1 MSGITQGF
9 AATVAAMGPV
19 QLDEVNAAAELQT
32 RVDRKYVVAL
42 DLLDTLDFDEH
53 VMALEI
59 DTRRRFRYA
68 TTYYD
73 TPERDLY
80 LDTAYRRPRRFKVRI
95 RSYVDSGLTLLEVKR
110 KDGRG
115 KTVKSRRPIASGTEG
130 SGLNPSLR
138 AFVNGEVETRLT
150 DHLGVAVT
158 TRFDRTTVVDTEFG
172 ARYTIDHNV
181 RGDAPDGRVVSL
193 TDAAVVETKSGG
205 GPTPLDR
212 VLWSHGVRPARIS
225 KYCTAMAILDPS
237 LPANHWNRTLH
248 RHFGGR
254 PQSASSKLA

>member
-1 MSGITQGF
+1 MTQFARGF
-9 AATVAAMGPV
+9 AAGVAAMPPV
-19 QLDEVNAAAELQT
+19 QLEEVNAAAELQT
-32 RVDRKYVVAL
+32 RIDRKYVVDL
-42 DLLDTLDFDEH
+42 DLLDLLEFDEH
-53 VMALEI
+53 LMALEI
-59 DTRRRFRYA
+59 DSRRHFRYA

-115 KTVKSRRPIASGTEG
+115 RTVKSRDPIPSGDEHF
-130 SGLNPSLR
+130 GLTQSMR
-138 AFVNGEVETRLT
+138 VFVDGEVDTRLT
-150 DHLGVAVT
+150 DRLGVAVT
-158 TRFDRTTVVDTEFG
+158 TRFERTTVVDTAFG

-181 RGDAPDGRVVSL
+181 RADAPDGRVVLL
-193 TDAAVVETKSGG
+193 TDAAVIESKSSG

-212 VLWSHGVRPARIS
+212 ALWSHGVRPSRIS
-225 KYCTAMAILDPS
+225 KYCTAMAILEPS
-237 LPANHWNRTLH
+237 LPANHWHRTLN

-254 PQSASSKLA
+254 VGTA

>member
-1 MSGITQGF
+1 MSEFARGF
-9 AATVAAMGPV
+9 AATVAAMGSV
-19 QLDEVNAAAELQT
+19 QLDEVNAAAALQT

-115 KTVKSRRPIASGTEG
+115 NTAKSRCRVAPVDG
-130 SGLNPSLR
+130 PSRLTPSMR
-138 AFVNGEVETRLT
+138 DFVNEEVETQLT
-150 DHLGVAVT
+150 DRLGVALT
-158 TRFDRTTVVDTEFG
+158 TSFSRTTVVDVEFG
-172 ARYTIDHNV
+172 ARYTIDHDV
-181 RGDAPDGRVVSL
+181 RADAPDGRVVELS
-193 TDAAVVETKSGG
+193 DAVVVETKSSG

-212 VLWSHGVRPARIS
+212 TLWSHGVRPGPIS

-237 LPANHWNRTLH
+237 LPANHWHRTLD

-254 PQSASSKLA
+254 RKSA